1 MPPSLTKWLSTKAA
15 NGAGAEVFDVQTPA
29 SNGFSNE
36 TILCRTRTPDGE
48 ERRLVVRVAPTKH
61 FLFMDAEFSTQ
72 YRVMKALADAG
83 SPVPLPPLGPFETDP
98 QYLGVPFFTMEHVE
112 GLVPPDNIPYTME
125 GWVIEATPEQQERLW
140 WSGIDAL
147 AAVHRTDWRAAGL
160 DWLDMPTRGKPGIV
174 QQMSYYRDYLDWSAK
189 GFSVPVVESTWEW
202 LVANQPD
209 EQGEVVLSWGDSR
222 IGNIIWDDFRA
233 AAVLDWEMASLGQP
247 EMDLGWFLYF
257 DRQFTD
263 PLGRAPPGRIPV
275 PRGDDRAL
283 LGVHGPA
290 DAGPLLLRDLLG
302 LPLRRGH
309 AAALGPA
316 AREQDSPG
324 RGGHAIEQPRHPAAG
339 HHARPGAAGL
349 NRLAER
355 LRLRTSPTR
364 SGPRV
369 GPVVHDDV
377 ARRTDRHPGLA
388 QAVAQPLRAVL
399 G

>member
-1 MPPSLTKWLSTKAA
+1 VPDIDHRDPDEVAAILTKWLSTGAA
-15 NGAGAEVFDVQTPA
+15 DGMEAEVFDVQAPA

-36 TILCRTRTPDGE
+36 TILCRTRNADGE

-61 FLFMDAEFSTQ
+61 LLFMDAEFSTQ

-83 SPVPLPPLGPFETDP
+83 SPVPLPPLGQYETDP

-112 GLVPPDNIPYTME
+112 GLVPPDNIPYTIE

-160 DWLDMPTRGKPGIV
+160 DWLGMPARGKPGIV

-189 GFSVPVVESTWEW
+189 GLSVPTLESTWEW
-202 LVANQPD
+202 MVANQPD
-209 EQGEVVLSWGDSR
+209 EQEEVVLSWGDSR

-263 PLGRAPPGRIPV
+263 PLGV
-275 PRGDDRAL
+275 PR
-283 LGVHGPA
+283 PA
-290 DAGPLLLRDLLG
+290 GFPSHEQTIERYSEYMGRPMRDLFFYEIFSGFRFAVVMLRLSDLLLESKILPAEDDMRSNNIATQLLATMLDLE
-302 LPLRRGH
+302 P
-309 AAALGPA
+309 PA
-316 AREQDSPG
+316 
-324 RGGHAIEQPRHPAAG
+324 
-339 HHARPGAAGL
+339 
-349 NRLAER
+349 
-355 LRLRTSPTR
+355 
-364 SGPRV
+364 
-369 GPVVHDDV
+369 
-377 ARRTDRHPGLA
+377 
-388 QAVAQPLRAVL
+388 
-399 G
+399 